1 MGSEKM
7 RYAAFALSLAGIL
20 IFGMAMIWESW
31 LFGILFMIS
40 AGLSAL
46 GLFDILQKQHSIKR
60 NYPILANLRFML
72 EKVRPEIR
80 QYFLESDIDGRP
92 YSRNERAIVYQRAK
106 HQLASRPF
114 GTMKDVYRPEF
125 EWLTHS
131 ILPQHIT
138 DHDFR
143 VDVGGPQCGQPC
155 SLSLLNISAMS
166 FGALSA
172 NAIMALNKG
181 AQMGGFAHDTGEGAI
196 SPHHLKY
203 GGDIIWEIGSGYFG
217 CRDRDGRFDP
227 SRFAEQAALPQVK
240 MIEVKLSQGAKPGH
254 GGILPGAKVTAEI
267 AATRGVPIGRDCVS
281 PSSHSAFSTPV
292 EMMEFI
298 AKLRMLAQGKPVGF
312 KLCIGHPHEF
322 MAICKAMIET
332 EILPDFI
339 VIDGAEGG
347 TGAAPLEFVDHI
359 GTPLREGLTFV
370 RNCLIGAGLRDQIKI
385 GASGRIITAFDMART
400 LALGADWCNVARG
413 FMFSLGCIQA
423 LSCHTD
429 HCPSGV
435 ATQDPTRQ
443 KALDVVL
450 KSERVKHFHGATLE
464 ALCELTAATGLA
476 HPRQFRAEHIMHRI
490 SEMEVRSFAEIYPLL
505 TPNSLIEG
513 TAGRLYMDYWAS
525 ADAASFAY
533 KPHGA
538 AETAVTDILR
548 LKAAEMQSEAAA

>member
-1 MGSEKM
+1 M
-7 RYAAFALSLAGIL
+7 RYSALVLSLVGSL
-20 IFGMAMIWESW
+20 IFGAAMLWESW
-31 LFGILFMIS
+31 IFGACFS
-40 AGLSAL
+40 VCAGLLAL
-46 GLFDILQKQHSIKR
+46 GIFDMLQKQHSIKR

-80 QYFLESDIDGRP
+80 QYFLESDMDGKP

-106 HQLASRPF
+106 QQLASRPF
-114 GTMKDVYRPEF
+114 GTMQNVYQPEF

-131 ILPQHIT
+131 IVPQHLA
-138 DHDFR
+138 DEDFR
-143 VDVGGPQCGQPC
+143 IAVGGPDCAKPY

-181 AQMGGFAHDTGEGAI
+181 AKQGGFAHDTGEGAI

-217 CRDRDGRFDP
+217 CRNQDGSFDAG
-227 SRFAEQAALPQVK
+227 RFAERASLNQVK
-240 MIEVKLSQGAKPGH
+240 MIELKLSQGAKPGH

-267 AATRGVPIGRDCVS
+267 AATRGIEIGRDCIS
-281 PSSHSAFSTPV
+281 PSSHSAFSTPI
-292 EMMEFI
+292 EMMQFI
-298 AKLRMLAQGKPVGF
+298 AKLRALAQGKPVGF

-322 MAICKAMIET
+322 MAICKAMNET

-359 GTPLREGLTFV
+359 GTPLREGLSFA
-370 RNCLIGAGLRDQIKI
+370 RNCLIGAGLRDRIKI

-443 KALDVVL
+443 RALDVPL
-450 KSERVKHFHGATLE
+450 KAERVRLFHEATLK
-464 ALCELTAATGLA
+464 ALAELTGATGLG
-476 HPRQFRAEHIMHRI
+476 HPSQFRLEHIMRRV
-490 SEMEVRSFAEIYPLL
+490 SEMDVRSFAEIYPLVQ
-505 TPNSLIEG
+505 PYSLIDG
-513 TAGRLYMDYWAS
+513 TAGPVYMDHWAS
-525 ADAASFAY
+525 AETASFAF
-533 KPHGA
+533 KPHKVAEMPLA
-538 AETAVTDILR
+538 AVLR
-548 LKAAEMQSEAAA
+548 QQAAEMRTELSA